1 MSTQASI
8 WPEDAVL
15 SETYVPK
22 DVDHPGTPAQ
32 VSLVTSATSSSIFLS
47 CPCLHILCLN
57 LMSSQ
62 KSVES

>member
-1 MSTQASI
+1 MSTISTQASI

-32 VSLVTSATSSSIFLS
+32 VSLVTHHVKKHLLVISSSAYLVS
-47 CPCLHILCLN
+47 
-57 LMSSQ
+57 
-62 KSVES
+62 

>member
-1 MSTQASI
+1 MSTISTQASI

-32 VSLVTSATSSSIFLS
+32 VSIVTHNVKQHLLVLSMSAYFVS
-47 CPCLHILCLN
+47 
-57 LMSSQ
+57 
-62 KSVES
+62 